1 MRIFFCK
8 YYLFYV
14 CIIYLF
20 FIYRNIDDSEINS
33 SKWSP
38 EEEKNLLELVKK
50 YNNLNWQA
58 ISKEIQ
64 NNRTPWQCLVHYQS
78 TLNMNMVNTSEWS
91 EEEDMTLKQAVQLY
105 GQKNWQHIANTLP
118 GRSSQQ
124 CILRYNRSTDCKEGI
139 IGGRWIEEEER
150 RLFLAAIAFELIPSS
165 TSSTLLSTS
174 ISSNSSSNG
183 NDKRGYY
190 LKVAKVVE
198 TKDSNR
204 CREKWVNYL
213 DPTIKNGNFS
223 IEEDEKLRSL
233 VEQYGPKNWSKLAK
247 LLPGIYLKIYI
258 IIFLLII
265 IPIYSNNIYIIFIY
279 RTN

>member
-1 MRIFFCK
+1 
-8 YYLFYV
+8 L
-14 CIIYLF
+14 
-20 FIYRNIDDSEINS
+20 YRNIDDNCINS
-33 SKWSP
+33 SKWSSQ
-38 EEEKNLLELVKK
+38 EEKNLLELVKK

-64 NNRTPWQCLVHYQS
+64 NNRTPWQCLVHYQR
-78 TLNMNMVNTSEWS
+78 TLNINMVNTSEWS
-91 EEEDMTLKQAVQLY
+91 EAEDISLKQAVQLY

-124 CILRYNRSTDCKEGI
+124 CVLRYNRSTDCKEGI

-150 RLFLAAIAFELIPSS
+150 RLFLAAIAFELTPSS
-165 TSSTLLSTS
+165 TPSTSLSTSLSTS
-174 ISSNSSSNG
+174 ISSNSSSNSFDNVLSNVNG
-183 NDKRGYY
+183 NDKRGSY

-223 IEEDEKLRSL
+223 IEEDVKLRSL
-233 VEQYGPKNWSKLAK
+233 VEQHGPKNWSKLAK
-247 LLPGIYLKIYI
+247 LLPGMLVSIYLKKFINCNCICKFY
-258 IIFLLII
+258 IIFL
-265 IPIYSNNIYIIFIY
+265 F
-279 RTN
+279 